1 MALTLW
7 RRGRR
12 PLVAVLRLFGVV
24 TPAPQPF
31 RGAFSLF
38 DMNSAIE
45 RAFAMRK
52 VAAVALA
59 INSPGGSAVQSALI
73 AKRVRSLARDKD
85 LPVFAFVEDVAASG
99 GYWLACAA
107 DEIYADP
114 SSIIGS
120 IGVVSTGFGFSDAI
134 QRFGIERRVHVQ
146 GKRKMLLDPF
156 GPEQADDVL
165 RLQALQQDVHQ
176 AFKSQVRERRGKRLR
191 GDDETLFN
199 GDIWTGQKAL
209 ELGLI
214 DGLGDLH
221 GVLRDRFGEHVRLRV
236 VSPGR
241 GWLRRR
247 LGYRAR
253 LSPRGLGFEPWL
265 GPDWLGSALT
275 AMEARALWARFGL

>member
-7 RRGRR
+7 RRGAR
-12 PLVAVLRLFGVV
+12 PLVAVVRLFGVISP
-24 TPAPQPF
+24 TPQPL
-31 RGAFSLF
+31 RGAFGLF
-38 DMNSAIE
+38 DINGAIE
-45 RAFAMRK
+45 RAFSMRK

-73 AKRVRSLARDKD
+73 AKRVRSLAREKD

-107 DEIYADP
+107 DEIYADA
-114 SSIIGS
+114 SSVIGS
-120 IGVVSTGFGFSDAI
+120 IGVIAAGFGFSDAI
-134 QRFGIERRVHVQ
+134 QRLGIERRIHVQ
-146 GKRKMLLDPF
+146 GKRKMMLDPF
-156 GPEQADDVL
+156 GPEQDEDVT

-176 AFKSQVRERRGKRLR
+176 AFKTHVRERRGRRLR
-191 GDDETLFN
+191 GDEETLFN

-221 GVLRDRFGEHVRLRV
+221 GVLRDRFGERVRLRV
-236 VSPGR
+236 LGTGR

-247 LGYRAR
+247 LGYRSGVGA
-253 LSPRGLGFEPWL
+253 SGFGLESWP
-265 GPDWLGSALT
+265 GPDWLGGALQ
-275 AMEARALWARFGL
+275 AIEARAMRARFGL